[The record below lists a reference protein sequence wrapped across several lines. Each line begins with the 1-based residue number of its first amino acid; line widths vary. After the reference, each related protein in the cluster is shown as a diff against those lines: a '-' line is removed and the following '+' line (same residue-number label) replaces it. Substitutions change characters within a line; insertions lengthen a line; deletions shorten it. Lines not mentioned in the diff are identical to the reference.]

1 MDSSVII
8 RIVLIAVAVWLA
20 IKIVLWLLGVVMNLV
35 NMAII
40 VAVIIGIVYLLY
52 AIFGKQRRAY

>member
-1 MDSSVII
+1 MDSSTIV
-8 RIVLIAVAVWLA
+8 RIVLIAIGVWLA
-20 IKIVLWLLGVVMNLV
+20 IKIVFWLLGVVMNLL

-52 AIFGKQRRAY
+52 ALFGKQKRAY

>member
-1 MDSSVII
+1 MDSSTIV
-8 RIVLIAVAVWLA
+8 RIVLIAVGVWLA
-20 IKIVLWLLGVVMNLV
+20 IKVVFWLLGVVMNLL

-52 AIFGKQRRAY
+52 AIFGKQKRAY